1 MHACL
6 HASRAA
12 TGCRGVTLHGRCPH
26 QVSHGIPSLRVS
38 RQPVAPSTLHAG
50 LHSGLPQM
58 QERSCM
64 RACIAPATSALIDGV
79 AVLLLG
85 VFASLHASSRL
96 GLPPRQSTVACVR
109 ILLQVPRRVL
119 GDFSLSP
126 LGSSAPS
133 CLRNPTCMH
142 ARVSRLEWPSDAG
155 ALLHARVVPLRFA
168 LSDGVQDTSGPPFS
182 QLLSHPFMQACASD
196 CHRRQSAVACVR
208 SRPQVSHWVMGHFV
222 SANPACMPAYRAA
235 TRGRIIVACM
245 HRARKK
251 SLCLWRC
258 FLAHPGLH

>member
-1 MHACL
+1 MHACV
-6 HASRAA
+6 S
-12 TGCRGVTLHGRCPH
+12 GRH
-26 QVSHGIPSLRVS
+26 R
-38 RQPVAPSTLHAG
+38 
-50 LHSGLPQM
+50 M
-58 QERSCM
+58 QERNST
-64 RACIAPATSALIDGV
+64 RALSPSGFAWHPVPPGFKATSRTFNPACRL
-79 AVLLLG
+79 A
-85 VFASLHASSRL
+85 FRAASDAGAFLHACMYRARNVRSDRWGCGLASRSL
-96 GLPPRQSTVACVR
+96 CILACKLAPRIATEAKQIACVR
-109 ILLQVPRRVL
+109 SLLQVPRRVL

-182 QLLSHPFMQACASD
+182 QLPSHPFMQACASD